1 MSKLS
6 WKELLMSEL
15 KKSGVDADES
25 DISNDHL
32 LGFEQE
38 AREIMENAHFIDA
51 ATEISPET
59 FQEFIHMAED
69 LVKMDSE
76 RRIEKLFKEM
86 TIASPALSFR
96 SLQDARAKR
105 LPSNDP
111 KATEISEEFLLVG
124 RKGPSIH

>member
-15 KKSGVDADES
+15 KKSGVGADES

-32 LGFEQE
+32 LVFEQE

-51 ATEISPET
+51 TAEISPET

-76 RRIEKLFKEM
+76 GRIEKLFKEM
-86 TIASPALSFR
+86 TIASPALSLR
-96 SLQDARAKR
+96 SLQDARANR
-105 LPSNDP
+105 LPPNDP

-124 RKGPSIH
+124 RKGPSIN